1 MLKSYI
7 TVFYCSEGL
16 ENVLTR
22 AQIFRLGYI
31 HILFHMMCMEFQL
44 DHRDHSRIFHGS
56 AELIGS
62 TDKHYLTRY
71 IYLAIHSTSSSDS
84 PVLRMKVSK
93 YG

>member
-16 ENVLTR
+16 ENVPTR
-22 AQIFRLGYI
+22 AQILRLGFI

-44 DHRDHSRIFHGS
+44 DHRDHSRIFDGS

-62 TDKHYLTRY
+62 TDKHYLTSNV
-71 IYLAIHSTSSSDS
+71 YLAIHSTNSSDL

-93 YG
+93 S

>member
-7 TVFYCSEGL
+7 TVFYRSEGL

-22 AQIFRLGYI
+22 AQILRLGFI

-44 DHRDHSRIFHGS
+44 DHRDHSRIFDGS

-62 TDKHYLTRY
+62 TNKHYLTSNV
-71 IYLAIHSTSSSDS
+71 YLAIHSTNSSDL

-93 YG
+93 S

>member
-22 AQIFRLGYI
+22 AQILRLGFI

-44 DHRDHSRIFHGS
+44 DHRDHSRIFDGS

-62 TDKHYLTRY
+62 TDKHYLTSN
-71 IYLAIHSTSSSDS
+71 IYLAIHSTNSSDL
-84 PVLRMKVSK
+84 PILRMKVSK
-93 YG
+93 S

>member
-7 TVFYCSEGL
+7 TVFYRSEGL

-22 AQIFRLGYI
+22 AQILRLGFI

-44 DHRDHSRIFHGS
+44 DHRDHSRIFDGS

-62 TDKHYLTRY
+62 TDKHYLTSNV
-71 IYLAIHSTSSSDS
+71 YLAIHSTNSSDL

-93 YG
+93 S

>member
-7 TVFYCSEGL
+7 TVFCCSEGL

-22 AQIFRLGYI
+22 AQILRLGFI

-44 DHRDHSRIFHGS
+44 DHRDHSRIFDGS

-62 TDKHYLTRY
+62 TDKHYLTSNV
-71 IYLAIHSTSSSDS
+71 YLAIHSTNSSDL

-93 YG
+93 S